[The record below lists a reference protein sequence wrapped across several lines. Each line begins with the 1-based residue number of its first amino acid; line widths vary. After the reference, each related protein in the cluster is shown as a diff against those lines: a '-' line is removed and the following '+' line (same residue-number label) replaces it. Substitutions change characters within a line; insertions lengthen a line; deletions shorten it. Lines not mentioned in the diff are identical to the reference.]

1 MSQYESN
8 YYGSG
13 GGGGYLQ
20 GGSPFSQGG
29 SPGGMRKTEVSN
41 SLRPFTISQ
50 LTQASQAH
58 TDAEWRV
65 DDVEIGQVTIVAQV
79 VSIQKQTTNSVYL
92 LDDGTGK
99 IEARHWVDSA
109 SDDDSH
115 KWSSI
120 EEMRYVR
127 VTGSLKSFGKKKY
140 INATHIRN
148 ITDPH
153 EIYFHILEAITVCLI
168 VERGPPS
175 NPGSGPA
182 TAIKAERTTGNV
194 SVYSAQ
200 SNAPAV
206 NDQFAHL
213 PQLQR
218 SIMRFLMS
226 QPPQDEGIH
235 VAVIAK
241 AIAGG
246 SNDANK
252 ICEALDELMDQGHV
266 FTTID
271 DSHFSLS
278 L

>member
-1 MSQYESN
+1 MSQYDSN
-8 YYGSG
+8 YYSGG

-50 LTQASQAH
+50 LNQATQAH

-65 DDVEIGQVTIVAQV
+65 DDVEIGQVTIIGHV
-79 VSIQKQTTNSVYL
+79 VSIQKQTTNSVYM
-92 LDDGTGK
+92 LDDGTGRM
-99 IEARHWVDSA
+99 EARHWVDSA

-115 KWSSI
+115 KWAAI

-127 VTGSLKSFGKKKY
+127 VTGTLKSFGKKRY

-153 EIYFHILEAITVCLI
+153 EIYFHILEAITANLI
-168 VERGPPS
+168 IERGPPS
-175 NPGSGPA
+175 NPGSG
-182 TAIKAERTTGNV
+182 TAAKTERAAGDL
-194 SVYSAQ
+194 SAYSAQ
-200 SNAPAV
+200 NTASTA

-213 PQLQR
+213 PPLQR
-218 SIMRFLMS
+218 SIMKFLMS

-241 AIAGG
+241 AIAGTHD
-246 SNDANK
+246 DANK
-252 ICEALDELMDQGHV
+252 ICVALDKLMDQGHV